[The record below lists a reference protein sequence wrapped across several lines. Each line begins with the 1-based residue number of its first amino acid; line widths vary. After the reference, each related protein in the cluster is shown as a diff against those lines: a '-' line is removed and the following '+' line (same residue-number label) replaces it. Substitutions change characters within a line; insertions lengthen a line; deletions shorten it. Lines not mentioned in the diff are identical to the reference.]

1 MRIIGGQHAGY
12 IIRPPKNIQARP
24 TTDIAKEALFNIL
37 NNRLDF
43 EGAKVLDLFAGAGN
57 ISLEFS
63 SRGAQEVVAVD
74 SSTVT
79 LSFLKQVKKELSL
92 DCLLPLKGDAYKY
105 LQNAAAKYDVIFA
118 DPPYAMQNINTIPQ
132 LVFERQ
138 LLHQDGLL
146 IIEHNSNV
154 RLPHDCLVETR
165 KYGQS
170 AFSFYANQPH

>member
-1 MRIIGGQHAGY
+1 MRIIGGLHAGY

-24 TTDIAKEALFNIL
+24 TTDISKEALFNIL

-43 EGAKVLDLFAGAGN
+43 EGIKVLDLFAGAGN
-57 ISLEFS
+57 ISFEFA

-74 SSTVT
+74 SSPIT
-79 LSFLKQVKKELSL
+79 LTFLKQVKKELSL
-92 DCLLPLKGDAYKY
+92 ECLLPLKGDAYKY
-105 LQNAAAKYDVIFA
+105 LQNAVAKFDVIFA

-138 LLHQDGLL
+138 LLTENGLL

-154 RLPHDCLVETR
+154 RLPHTSLVETR

-170 AFSFYANQPH
+170 AFSFYADKQQ